1 MCSFGPPDCRH
12 TNRSGDCAALL
23 DLQKVAPAC
32 LGKVA
37 PKDFCD
43 WQAKADSQ
51 QIFCRG
57 GRVKGIALE
66 PCSLMLLPA
75 SIGDLTGLKG
85 LDVAFNGLTSLP
97 ASIGGLTGM
106 IGLDLNNNSLTTLP
120 ASLSNLTGVMATS
133 ADGNPG
139 LATCFSDGSNRDQ
152 RSQTNIRAPPKT
164 AKRTA

>member
-85 LDVAFNGLTSLP
+85 LDV
-97 ASIGGLTGM
+97 
-106 IGLDLNNNSLTTLP
+106 NNNSLTTLP